1 MWQGAETLKWT
12 LNIAGTV
19 MKVVLPSRDAY
30 SAVKKQVLV

>member
-19 MKVVLPSRDAY
+19 MNVLPSHDAY
-30 SAVKKQVLV
+30 SAVKK